1 MRTYRRIVRREAVAL
16 RRFRGDGVTRTDI
29 GSGRIS
35 DPEAKYSLTPC
46 GSEVF
51 SREGVESASTVGL
64 LRSPA
69 EIEEIIVLT
78 RLSLYNQCVSC
89 GSRAILRRIDDECV
103 RPLPSERTVS
113 RILAK
118 RCLTHGRT
126 GYYPEDYM

>member
-1 MRTYRRIVRREAVAL
+1 MRTHRRIVRREAVAL
-16 RRFRGDGVTRTDI
+16 RRLRGDAETRTDL

-35 DPEAKYSLTPC
+35 DPDAKYSCKAHDDGIPQRN
-46 GSEVF
+46 
-51 SREGVESASTVGL
+51 REEAVITKASQ
-64 LRSPA
+64 RSHS

-78 RLSLYNQCVSC
+78 RSSLYNQGVSC
-89 GSRAILRRIDDECV
+89 GPRAILRRIEDECV